1 MTWAKVDDKLHS
13 SVKWR
18 RASRTAR
25 GLWITALSWCADQ
38 ANGGRVPADMLRM
51 LDGKPADAASLV
63 AAGLWDEVDGG
74 WEFHDW
80 ADYNPD
86 AASVKAKREAESDG
100 GKRGNHQRWHVN
112 KKVRVPDCEWCYPES
127 GTRSGPD
134 QGGESG
140 ANPPGPARPGP
151 TRIPMAEV
159 VLQAEVGKRAN
170 AQQPA
175 GSPHAI
181 LAGHGLDDTQRA
193 AFLAHLAANGIK
205 RPSAF
210 VSRLHQRGELR
221 DRLNEWHTD
230 TTAEARARSQP
241 PPGKRTT
248 DDRVRDGIA
257 LARRLAAEDAHP
269 HDLPQIG
276 A

>member
-140 ANPPGPARPGP
+140 ANPPDPSRPVP
-151 TRIPMAEV
+151 TRPKVAT
-159 VLQAEVGKRAN
+159 
-170 AQQPA
+170 QPA
-175 GSPHAI
+175 GSAHAI
-181 LAGHGLDDTQRA
+181 LSGHGLDEDQRDAFLASLAEGDTRSPAGLVMWLHTHGKLAERLDRWRTDVKASEAAKQGQRA
-193 AFLAHLAANGIK
+193 ANGK
-205 RPSAF
+205 PAF
-210 VSRLHQRGELR
+210 DPGVQEWWLSR
-221 DRLNEWHTD
+221 
-230 TTAEARARSQP
+230 
-241 PPGKRTT
+241 
-248 DDRVRDGIA
+248 
-257 LARRLAAEDAHP
+257 
-269 HDLPQIG
+269 
-276 A
+276 